1 MSRNHGAATGLKFGD
16 MLHKFSQSNAE
27 VWVKKF
33 GLNSLLVKSVKL
45 LFPLTKATAKQVL
58 KVWAEQSLR
67 LLSLVPGGCSEM
79 PARWREFHFA
89 LQRSKSCDE
98 VAQCTKVD
106 SDTSSLFFINSMTMQ
121 VRLQKNSLELVKS
134 ATDHRRSRLSANRIS
149 VSLALAFLTIT

>member
-33 GLNSLLVKSVKL
+33 GLNSFLVKSVKL

-67 LLSLVPGGCSEM
+67 LPTPMSCVLSLVPGGCSEM

-106 SDTSSLFFINSMTMQ
+106 SDTSSLFFTNSMTMQ
-121 VRLQKNSLELVKS
+121 VRLQKTLLN
-134 ATDHRRSRLSANRIS
+134 
-149 VSLALAFLTIT
+149 